1 MNVICVA
8 ESPRICQYS
17 RHSHPYAELVF
28 VSNGRMTILINN
40 CGYEVSE
47 GDVLI
52 IPPHTPHEGVE
63 GEDFVNI
70 YVHVKNLDFSD
81 VLCVR
86 DYDGS
91 ARTLVTMLLR
101 VMSEQEIG
109 YSEISDKLFD
119 ALRAYVKK
127 YSKRSFKYDFV
138 SRIKN
143 LIYEN
148 LENPTFRISDEVR
161 HIGFNPDYFR
171 RCFVEEM
178 GQTPVAYMTGLR
190 IERAKNL
197 LVQVPPI
204 SVEKVA
210 EQCGFSD
217 SFYFSKIFKKHTG
230 SSPLGYR
237 KQIQG

>member
-8 ESPRICQYS
+8 ESPRIRQYP
-17 RHSHPYAELVF
+17 RHFHPNTELVF
-28 VSNGRMTILINN
+28 VSKGSMTILTNG
-40 CGYEVSE
+40 CPHEVFE

-52 IPPHTPHEGVE
+52 IPPYTNHEGIE

-70 YVHVKNLDFSD
+70 FVHVKNLDFSD
-81 VLCVR
+81 VLLVH
-86 DYDGS
+86 DHDGS
-91 ARTLVTMLLR
+91 ARTLVGMLLR
-101 VMSEQEIG
+101 VMSEKESG
-109 YSEISDKLFD
+109 YGVISDKLFEV
-119 ALRAYVKK
+119 LGEYIKK
-127 YSKRSFKYDFV
+127 YSNRVFKYDFV
-138 SRIKN
+138 LKIKN
-143 LIYEN
+143 LIYDN
-148 LENPTFRISDEVR
+148 LNNPSFRISDEVR
-161 HIGFNPDYFR
+161 RIGFNIDYFR

-197 LVQVPPI
+197 LVQNPPI

-210 EQCGFSD
+210 GQCGFSD

-237 KQIQG
+237 KEKGT